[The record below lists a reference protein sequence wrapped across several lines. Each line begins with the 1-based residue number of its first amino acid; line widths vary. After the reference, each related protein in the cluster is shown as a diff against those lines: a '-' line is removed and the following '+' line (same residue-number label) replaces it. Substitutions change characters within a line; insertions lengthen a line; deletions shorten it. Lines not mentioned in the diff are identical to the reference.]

1 MYCPK
6 GWTASCGP
14 TTGAGFV
21 AIAKH
26 GLRQWLRLHILAP
39 ELLVLP
45 SRAVFMLWHDF
56 VGSNDFNDFAKHAYG
71 HVLARY
77 AEPGALRARRPRRT
91 WRDWRSPLPWLVS
104 TKVVRLSTHRA
115 CPPCSGWMMLLRL
128 GRPALGAQLWPQYL

>member
-1 MYCPK
+1 MSLDQHRQHFVSSYVLPE
-6 GWTASCGP
+6 GLDRELRSHYLALGS
-14 TTGAGFV
+14 V

-77 AEPGALRARRPRRT
+77 AEPRCAEKRAGHEGRGGTGAHLCHGLCRR
-91 WRDWRSPLPWLVS
+91 RSY
-104 TKVVRLSTHRA
+104 A
-115 CPPCSGWMMLLRL
+115 
-128 GRPALGAQLWPQYL
+128 